1 MNQVVEDHQQRA
13 LSQES
18 DIKPE
23 NNITNTEKESK
34 IILSQQGSEDPA
46 GAENLQRCEELLPG
60 TVSILFNRHW
70 AIIDN
75 ILVIIVASPSF

>member
-23 NNITNTEKESK
+23 FGHKQ
-34 IILSQQGSEDPA
+34 ILE
-46 GAENLQRCEELLPG
+46 
-60 TVSILFNRHW
+60 ILRRNKR
-70 AIIDN
+70 
-75 ILVIIVASPSF
+75 